1 MNDWMRD
8 LAEHYAAARSRHPW
22 DDLMIVFD
30 IDGTILDMRHMVWH
44 VLLEY
49 DRAHRSEFFYGLCV
63 EDVDVHENQLEPM
76 LLRLGLQEDV
86 RRDVLHWY
94 LERRWTSAAILA
106 SHRPYQGVMD
116 IIRWFQLQPRTFVGL
131 NTGRP
136 DAIRRDT
143 LESLNALGREYR
155 VRFEDELLLMN
166 PLAWEQGVQDGK
178 ARNLQLFREHGFRVV
193 AVVDN
198 EPSNLAS
205 MAQADTAGE
214 ILFLHA
220 ETLFESVRREIPRT
234 VVGSS
239 YDITGLVREED
250 VPRHVQLVWQGVDDR
265 ASLDA
270 FLASTIHWGA
280 CGLRRDLLGRIV
292 VRRDSFADRAW
303 RREEQGL
310 LFDACLPRFAH
321 AEKSMELE
329 LESVELLDE
338 VLMSVTRF
346 DPRQLCFDGTLE
358 RLGQSGFER
367 IARAVPGAVVQCPV
381 DFLCPMLLGAPA
393 QAREVLE
400 MLRRW
405 GVTRFSLS
413 WKQPSLRRAFEL
425 LGAWGYEVNLRD
437 VPDLAGFLQAALLL
451 PRSLSATFDFP
462 QWRERAETSL
472 AFPAR
477 ELAHDEHDPEWTR
490 VSG

>member
-1 MNDWMRD
+1 MRE
-8 LAEHYAAARSRHPW
+8 LAEHYAAARRRHPW
-22 DDLMIVFD
+22 DDLMVVFD

-49 DRAHRSEFFYGLCV
+49 DRVHRTEFFYGLCV
-63 EDVDVHENQLEPM
+63 EDVDVHENQLEPL
-76 LLRLGLQEDV
+76 LLRLGLPADARQ
-86 RRDVLHWY
+86 DVLRWY

-155 VRFEDELLLMN
+155 VRFDDELLRMN
-166 PLAWEQGVQDGK
+166 PGTWEQGVKDVK
-178 ARNLQLFREHGFRVV
+178 ARNLEHFRAQGYRIV

-205 MAQADTAGE
+205 MAQTDAAGE

-220 ETLFESVRREIPRT
+220 ETLFESGRREIPRT

-239 YDITGLVREED
+239 YDITGLLREED

-270 FLASTIHWGA
+270 FLASTIRWGG
-280 CGLRRDLLGRIV
+280 CMLRRDHAGRLV
-292 VRRDSFADRAW
+292 VRRDSFAERPW
-303 RREEQGL
+303 RREEDSL
-310 LFDACLPRFAH
+310 LFDTCLARLAH
-321 AEKSMELE
+321 AGKSVELE
-329 LESVELLDE
+329 LESAEMLGE
-338 VLMSVTRF
+338 VLMSVTRL
-346 DPRQLCFDGTLE
+346 DPQQLCFQGTLE
-358 RLGQSGFER
+358 DLGQAGFER
-367 IARAVPGAVVQCPV
+367 LARAVPGAVIQCPV

-405 GVTRFSLS
+405 GVTRVSLS
-413 WKQPSLRRAFEL
+413 WKQPSVRRAFEL
-425 LGAWGYEVNLRD
+425 LGSWGFEVNLRD

-451 PRSLSATFDFP
+451 PRSLSASFDFP
-462 QWRERAETSL
+462 QWRES
-472 AFPAR
+472 AR
-477 ELAHDEHDPEWTR
+477 DGQSFVTA
-490 VSG
+490 G